1 MLLLLHSLTLLNDRM
16 LLSAIVY
23 FVMNDFFVCLYFR
36 FMNIIWETVEVVTVN
51 KYNETGSV
59 TEK

>member
-36 FMNIIWETVEVVTVN
+36 FMNIIWKTVEVVTVN